1 MVTVLPNFPDIELV
15 CMDLLA
21 DLGNTVTA
29 TGAEVPSGTIL
40 IERIGGPDDGI
51 TDRPRVQ
58 ITAYGSAR
66 QGAWALIENCRQR
79 ILRSGGTLVYGEHT
93 NGVLIDLARTA
104 TPPRQLPEF
113 GRGARIVQGVF
124 EFHLRRQW
132 AAQ

>member
-1 MVTVLPNFPDIELV
+1 MVTVHPNFPDIELV
-15 CMDLLA
+15 CMDLLNN
-21 DLGNTVTA
+21 LGKTVTA
-29 TGAEVPSGTIL
+29 TGETVPAGTIQ
-40 IERIGGPDDGI
+40 IERIGGPDDGL

-58 ITAYGSAR
+58 ITAYGSSR
-66 QGAWALIENCRQR
+66 QNAWQLIENCRQR
-79 ILRSGGTLVYGEHT
+79 ILASGGTLVYGEYT

-124 EFHLRRQW
+124 EFHVRRQW